1 MINRRYLY
9 LLGIISCFIG
19 EVFKIRV
26 FGLFELYPLRV
37 MLILAIPFLIF
48 SSFKGRNKIWKF
60 ANILFFIMLIYG
72 TISLIWSPDPFL
84 GFRQVHSVF
93 MGMMIFFLVSLY
105 VTDISF
111 LKKGMILWSIMS
123 IISCLLGFYEMYNG
137 EYLFSHVTDNGAVDI
152 ESKRILE
159 IGWLTPRV
167 FLPGPNEYAFFN
179 SISALLLMGWALQTK
194 GIYKVLAIVA
204 TVLSIVLII
213 YSFSRAAISGFLIGL
228 IFFIFILTKNFNI
241 LVKIFIILIISSLTV
256 FIIFNGNKLIN
267 NNLALTV
274 LANKIENQD
283 NSTRNTFYS
292 TAVFEGTIGTL
303 GFGRGLG
310 ASTAIIDGS
319 SYHLYLLEILAE
331 FGLWILLVYI
341 ILIIKIFF
349 QLFRSIQKGRNNYLS
364 SGVLASCIALPLLC
378 TGPATLTYVYPYWLW
393 LSFMI
398 VYADLDS
405 GVKNVYVH

>member
-1 MINRRYLY
+1 LINRRYLY

>member
-1 MINRRYLY
+1 
-9 LLGIISCFIG
+9 
-19 EVFKIRV
+19 
-26 FGLFELYPLRV
+26 

>member
-1 MINRRYLY
+1 MISRRFFY

-19 EVFKIRV
+19 EFYKIRV
-26 FGLFELYPLRV
+26 FGLLELYPLRV
-37 MLILAIPFLIF
+37 VLILTFIFLIV
-48 SSFKGRNKIWKF
+48 SPFKGKSKIWYF
-60 ANILFFIMLIYG
+60 ASFLFIIMLIYG

-84 GFRQVHSVF
+84 GLRQVHSVF
-93 MGMMIFFLVSLY
+93 MGMMIFFLVSRYAL
-105 VTDISF
+105 DISI
-111 LKKGMILWSIMS
+111 LKKIMILWSIMS

-137 EYLFSHVTDNGAVDI
+137 EYLFSHVTDNGAFDI
-152 ESKRILE
+152 ESKRILAV
-159 IGWLTPRV
+159 GWLTPRV

-179 SISALLLMGWALQTK
+179 SISALLLMGWAFQTK
-194 GIYKVLAIVA
+194 GIYKILAILA

-213 YSFSRAAISGFLIGL
+213 NSFSRAANSGFLIGL
-228 IFFIFILTKNFNI
+228 LFFIFILTKKFNI
-241 LVKIFIILIISSLTV
+241 LVKISIILIISSLTV
-256 FIIFNGNKLIN
+256 YIIFNGNKFIN

-331 FGLWILLVYI
+331 FGLWVLLIYTT
-341 ILIIKIFF
+341 LFIKIFF
-349 QLFRSIQKGRNNYLS
+349 QLFRSIQKGRNIFWS
-364 SGVLASCIALPLLC
+364 SGVLASCIAMPLLS
-378 TGPATLTYVYPYWLW
+378 TGPASLTYVYPYWLW
-393 LSFMI
+393 LSFII

-405 GVKNVYVH
+405 EVKNVYVH